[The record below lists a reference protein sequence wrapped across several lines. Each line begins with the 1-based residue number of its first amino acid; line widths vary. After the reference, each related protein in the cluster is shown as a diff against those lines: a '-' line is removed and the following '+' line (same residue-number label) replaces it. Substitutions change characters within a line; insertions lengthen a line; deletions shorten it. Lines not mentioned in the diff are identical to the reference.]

1 MPPKAETPYW
11 ENDLFKAYANS
22 NYTYDDAELLASLW
36 NIDII
41 DAKKT
46 IGYKV
51 TNKLEHLLPEKLR
64 GGSGG
69 ADSDWHDG
77 GKVTANDQLDAFF
90 KSNYTYED
98 AELLSQLWNT
108 DILEAKKTIG
118 NKIIYGWEKYLP
130 EKIQSGSGDKFEED
144 GYDLEA
150 LGMFVLSPYTY
161 DDADQLAQLWE
172 IEVIDAKEIIGI
184 KILNGDEKL
193 LPDKIRRDEEPGC

>member
-51 TNKLEHLLPEKLR
+51 TNKLEHLLPEKLQ

-130 EKIQSGSGDKFEED
+130 EKIQGGSGDKFEED
-144 GYDLEA
+144 GYDQEA

>member
-1 MPPKAETPYW
+1 MPPKAESPYW

-36 NIDII
+36 NIDIV

-51 TNKLEHLLPEKLR
+51 INKLEHLLPEKIR

-69 ADSDWHDG
+69 GDGDWHDG
-77 GKVTANDQLDAFF
+77 GKVTADDQLDAFF
-90 KSNYTYED
+90 KSNYTYDD
-98 AELLSQLWNT
+98 AELLSQLWNI
-108 DILEAKKTIG
+108 DIVEAKKTIG

-130 EKIQSGSGDKFEED
+130 EKIQGGSGDKSGEG

-172 IEVIDAKEIIGI
+172 IDIIDAKEVIGI
-184 KILNGDEKL
+184 NILHGDEKL